1 MDADRLRL
9 AMQRSGRL
17 SDASFELLS
26 KCGLHIS
33 RSRTELFCRI
43 EELPIDLLLV
53 RDDDIPG
60 FVEEGVCDLGIVGEN
75 VVEEKRRAASDG
87 FKTETILPLGYA
99 RCRLVL
105 AVQERAEVPRS
116 RRPQGPA
123 HRHHLSRHAEG
134 HADSSR
140 RGGRD
145 RRHERIGRG
154 GASAAY
160 RDAICDIV
168 QTGATLEANGL
179 KPVHTLL
186 DSQALLIGRKDRL
199 NGGKSAIAERL
210 IKRIQGALKASEK
223 RNTSAPRAPFGAA
236 GDRPHPAGR
245 RVAHGPAAGEH
256 AGQGGGACGQPRE
269 RVLGDDGAAEGR
281 RRQRHPGP
289 ADREDDGL
297 SHGIGRGRR

>member
-1 MDADRLRL
+1 MDGDRLRL

-75 VVEEKRRAASDG
+75 VVEEKRRAATDG
-87 FKTETILPLGYA
+87 FKTGTILPLGYA

-105 AVQERAEVPRS
+105 AVQEGRPFRDLSDLKGLRIATTYPASLKAMLTAAKVDAEIVVMNGSVEVAPRLHI
-116 RRPQGPA
+116 A
-123 HRHHLSRHAEG
+123 
-134 HADSSR
+134 
-140 RGGRD
+140 
-145 RRHERIGRG
+145 
-154 GASAAY
+154 
-160 RDAICDIV
+160 DAICDIV

-199 NGGKSAIAERL
+199 TGGKAEIAERL
-210 IKRIQGALKASEK
+210 IKRIQGALKASEAK
-223 RNTSAPRAPFGAA
+223 YIMLHAPRSALPAIARILPGAESPTVLPLESMP
-236 GDRPHPAGR
+236 DK
-245 RVAHGPAAGEH
+245 VAVH
-256 AGQGGGACGQPRE
+256 AVSRESVFWETMEQLKAVGASAIL
-269 RVLGDDGAAEGR
+269 VLPIEKMMD
-281 RRQRHPGP
+281 
-289 ADREDDGL
+289 
-297 SHGIGRGRR
+297 

>member
-87 FKTETILPLGYA
+87 FKTGTILPLGYA

-105 AVQERAEVPRS
+105 AVQEG
-116 RRPQGPA
+116 RRFRDLADLKGLRIATTYPA
-123 HRHHLSRHAEG
+123 TLKAHV
-134 HADSSR
+134 DR
-140 RGGRD
+140 RRGGGRD

-154 GASAAY
+154 GAPAAY
-160 RDAICDIV
+160 R
-168 QTGATLEANGL
+168 
-179 KPVHTLL
+179 
-186 DSQALLIGRKDRL
+186 
-199 NGGKSAIAERL
+199 
-210 IKRIQGALKASEK
+210 
-223 RNTSAPRAPFGAA
+223 
-236 GDRPHPAGR
+236 
-245 RVAHGPAAGEH
+245 
-256 AGQGGGACGQPRE
+256 
-269 RVLGDDGAAEGR
+269 
-281 RRQRHPGP
+281 
-289 ADREDDGL
+289 
-297 SHGIGRGRR
+297 

>member
-1 MDADRLRL
+1 MTSMDGDRLRL

-87 FKTETILPLGYA
+87 FKTGTILPLGYA

-105 AVQERAEVPRS
+105 AVQEGRPFRDLSDLKGLRIATTYPASLKAMLTAAKVEAEIVVMNGSVEVAPRLHI
-116 RRPQGPA
+116 A
-123 HRHHLSRHAEG
+123 
-134 HADSSR
+134 
-140 RGGRD
+140 
-145 RRHERIGRG
+145 
-154 GASAAY
+154 
-160 RDAICDIV
+160 DAICDIV

-199 NGGKSAIAERL
+199 TGGKAEIAERL
-210 IKRIQGALKASEK
+210 IKRIQGALKASEAK
-223 RNTSAPRAPFGAA
+223 YIMLHAPRSALPAIARILPGAESPTVLPLESMPDKVAVHAVSRESVFWETMEQLKAA
-236 GDRPHPAGR
+236 GAS
-245 RVAHGPAAGEH
+245 AIL
-256 AGQGGGACGQPRE
+256 
-269 RVLGDDGAAEGR
+269 VLPIEKMMD
-281 RRQRHPGP
+281 
-289 ADREDDGL
+289 
-297 SHGIGRGRR
+297 

>member
-1 MDADRLRL
+1 MTSMDGDRLRL

-87 FKTETILPLGYA
+87 FKTGTILPLGYA

-105 AVQERAEVPRS
+105 AVQEGRPFKDLSDLKGLRIATTYPASLRAM
-116 RRPQGPA
+116 
-123 HRHHLSRHAEG
+123 L
-134 HADSSR
+134 
-140 RGGRD
+140 
-145 RRHERIGRG
+145 
-154 GASAAY
+154 SAAKVEAEIVVMNGSVEVAP
-160 RDAICDIV
+160 RLHIADAICDIV

-199 NGGKSAIAERL
+199 TGSKAEIAERL
-210 IKRIQGALKASEK
+210 MKRIQGALKASEAK
-223 RNTSAPRAPFGAA
+223 YIMLHAPRSALPAIARILPGAESPTVLPLESMPDKVAVHAVSRESVFWETMEQLKAA
-236 GDRPHPAGR
+236 GAS
-245 RVAHGPAAGEH
+245 AIL
-256 AGQGGGACGQPRE
+256 
-269 RVLGDDGAAEGR
+269 VLPIEKMMD
-281 RRQRHPGP
+281 
-289 ADREDDGL
+289 
-297 SHGIGRGRR
+297 

>member
-1 MDADRLRL
+1 MDGDRLRL

-87 FKTETILPLGYA
+87 FKTGTILPLGYA

-105 AVQERAEVPRS
+105 AVQEGRPFKDLSDLKGLRIATTYPASLRAMLTAAKVEAEIVVMNGSVEVAPRLHI
-116 RRPQGPA
+116 A
-123 HRHHLSRHAEG
+123 
-134 HADSSR
+134 
-140 RGGRD
+140 
-145 RRHERIGRG
+145 
-154 GASAAY
+154 
-160 RDAICDIV
+160 DAICDIV

-199 NGGKSAIAERL
+199 TGGKAEIAERL
-210 IKRIQGALKASEK
+210 IKRIQGALKASEAK
-223 RNTSAPRAPFGAA
+223 YIMLHAPRSALPAIARILPGAESPTVLPLESMPDKVAVHAVSRESVFWETMEQLKAA
-236 GDRPHPAGR
+236 GAS
-245 RVAHGPAAGEH
+245 AIL
-256 AGQGGGACGQPRE
+256 
-269 RVLGDDGAAEGR
+269 VLPIEKMMD
-281 RRQRHPGP
+281 
-289 ADREDDGL
+289 
-297 SHGIGRGRR
+297 

>member
-1 MDADRLRL
+1 MDGDRLRL

-87 FKTETILPLGYA
+87 FKTGTILPLGYA

-105 AVQERAEVPRS
+105 AVQEGRPFSDLSDLKGLRIATTYPASLRAMLTAAKVEAEIVVMNGSVEVAPRLHI
-116 RRPQGPA
+116 A
-123 HRHHLSRHAEG
+123 
-134 HADSSR
+134 
-140 RGGRD
+140 
-145 RRHERIGRG
+145 
-154 GASAAY
+154 
-160 RDAICDIV
+160 DAICDIV

-199 NGGKSAIAERL
+199 TGAKAEIAERL
-210 IKRIQGALKASEK
+210 IKRIQGALKASEAK
-223 RNTSAPRAPFGAA
+223 YIMLHAPRSALPAIARILPGAKSPTVLPLESMPDKVAVHAVSRESVFWETMEQLKAA
-236 GDRPHPAGR
+236 GAS
-245 RVAHGPAAGEH
+245 AIL
-256 AGQGGGACGQPRE
+256 
-269 RVLGDDGAAEGR
+269 VLPIEKMMD
-281 RRQRHPGP
+281 
-289 ADREDDGL
+289 
-297 SHGIGRGRR
+297 

>member
-1 MDADRLRL
+1 MTSMDGDRLRL

-87 FKTETILPLGYA
+87 FKTGTILPLGYA

-105 AVQERAEVPRS
+105 AVQEGRAFKDLNDLKGLRIATTYPASLKAMLTAAKVEAEIVVMNGSVEVAPRLHI
-116 RRPQGPA
+116 A
-123 HRHHLSRHAEG
+123 
-134 HADSSR
+134 
-140 RGGRD
+140 
-145 RRHERIGRG
+145 
-154 GASAAY
+154 
-160 RDAICDIV
+160 DAICDIV

-199 NGGKSAIAERL
+199 TGAKAEIAERL
-210 IKRIQGALKASEK
+210 IKRIQGALKASEAK
-223 RNTSAPRAPFGAA
+223 YIMLHAPRSALPAIAKILPGAESPTVLPLESMPDKVAVHAVSRESVFWETMEQLKAA
-236 GDRPHPAGR
+236 GAS
-245 RVAHGPAAGEH
+245 AIL
-256 AGQGGGACGQPRE
+256 
-269 RVLGDDGAAEGR
+269 VLPIEKMMD
-281 RRQRHPGP
+281 
-289 ADREDDGL
+289 
-297 SHGIGRGRR
+297 

>member
-1 MDADRLRL
+1 MDGDRLRL

-75 VVEEKRRAASDG
+75 VVEEKRYAASDG
-87 FKTETILPLGYA
+87 FKTGTILPLGYA

-105 AVQERAEVPRS
+105 AVQEG
-116 RRPQGPA
+116 RPFKDLSDLKGLRIATTYPA
-123 HRHHLSRHAEG
+123 SLKAML
-134 HADSSR
+134 
-140 RGGRD
+140 
-145 RRHERIGRG
+145 
-154 GASAAY
+154 SAAKVEAEIVVMNGSVEVAP
-160 RDAICDIV
+160 RLHIADAICDIV

-199 NGGKSAIAERL
+199 TGGKAEIAERL
-210 IKRIQGALKASEK
+210 IKRIQGALKASEAK
-223 RNTSAPRAPFGAA
+223 YIMLHAPRSALPAIARILPGAESPTVLPLESMPDKVAVHAVSRESVFWETMEQLKAA
-236 GDRPHPAGR
+236 GAS
-245 RVAHGPAAGEH
+245 AIL
-256 AGQGGGACGQPRE
+256 
-269 RVLGDDGAAEGR
+269 VLPIEKMMD
-281 RRQRHPGP
+281 
-289 ADREDDGL
+289 
-297 SHGIGRGRR
+297 

>member
-87 FKTETILPLGYA
+87 FKTATILPLGYA

-105 AVQERAEVPRS
+105 AVQEGRAFRDLADLKGLRIATTYPATLKAMLTAAKVDAEIVVMNGSVEVAPRLHI
-116 RRPQGPA
+116 A
-123 HRHHLSRHAEG
+123 
-134 HADSSR
+134 
-140 RGGRD
+140 
-145 RRHERIGRG
+145 
-154 GASAAY
+154 
-160 RDAICDIV
+160 DAICDIV

-199 NGGKSAIAERL
+199 TGGKSAIAERL
-210 IKRIQGALKASEK
+210 IKRIQGALKASEAK
-223 RNTSAPRAPFGAA
+223 YIMLHAPRSALPAIARILPGAESPTVLPLESMP
-236 GDRPHPAGR
+236 DK
-245 RVAHGPAAGEH
+245 VAVH
-256 AGQGGGACGQPRE
+256 AVSRESVFWETMEQLKAVGASAIL
-269 RVLGDDGAAEGR
+269 VLPIEKMMD
-281 RRQRHPGP
+281 
-289 ADREDDGL
+289 
-297 SHGIGRGRR
+297 

>member
-1 MDADRLRL
+1 MDGDRLRL

-75 VVEEKRRAASDG
+75 VVEEKRRAATDG
-87 FKTETILPLGYA
+87 FKTGTILPLGYA

-105 AVQERAEVPRS
+105 AVQEGRPFRDLADLKGLRIATTYPASLKAMLTAAKVDAEIVVMNGSVEVAPRLHI
-116 RRPQGPA
+116 A
-123 HRHHLSRHAEG
+123 
-134 HADSSR
+134 
-140 RGGRD
+140 
-145 RRHERIGRG
+145 
-154 GASAAY
+154 
-160 RDAICDIV
+160 DAICDIV

-199 NGGKSAIAERL
+199 AGGKAEIAERL
-210 IKRIQGALKASEK
+210 IKRIQGALKASEAK
-223 RNTSAPRAPFGAA
+223 YIMLHAPRSALPAIARILPGAESPTVLPLESMP
-236 GDRPHPAGR
+236 DK
-245 RVAHGPAAGEH
+245 VAVH
-256 AGQGGGACGQPRE
+256 AVSRESVFWETMEQLKAVGASAIL
-269 RVLGDDGAAEGR
+269 VLPIEKMMD
-281 RRQRHPGP
+281 
-289 ADREDDGL
+289 
-297 SHGIGRGRR
+297 

>member
-1 MDADRLRL
+1 MDGDRLRL

-87 FKTETILPLGYA
+87 FKTGTILSLGYA

-105 AVQERAEVPRS
+105 AVQEGRPFKDLSDLKGLRIATTYPASLKAMLTAAKVEAEIVVMNGSVEVAPRLHI
-116 RRPQGPA
+116 A
-123 HRHHLSRHAEG
+123 
-134 HADSSR
+134 
-140 RGGRD
+140 
-145 RRHERIGRG
+145 
-154 GASAAY
+154 
-160 RDAICDIV
+160 DAICDIV

-199 NGGKSAIAERL
+199 TGSKAEIAERL
-210 IKRIQGALKASEK
+210 IKRIQGALKASEAK
-223 RNTSAPRAPFGAA
+223 YIMLHAPRSALPAIARILPGAESPTVLPLESMP
-236 GDRPHPAGR
+236 DK
-245 RVAHGPAAGEH
+245 VAVH
-256 AGQGGGACGQPRE
+256 AVSRESVFWETMEQLKAVGASAIL
-269 RVLGDDGAAEGR
+269 VLPIEKMMD
-281 RRQRHPGP
+281 
-289 ADREDDGL
+289 
-297 SHGIGRGRR
+297 

>member
-1 MDADRLRL
+1 MDGDRLRL

-87 FKTETILPLGYA
+87 FKTGTILPLGYA

-105 AVQERAEVPRS
+105 AVQEG
-116 RRPQGPA
+116 RPFRDLSDLKGLRIATTYPA
-123 HRHHLSRHAEG
+123 SLKAML
-134 HADSSR
+134 
-140 RGGRD
+140 
-145 RRHERIGRG
+145 
-154 GASAAY
+154 SAAKVEAEIVVMNGSVEVAP
-160 RDAICDIV
+160 RLHIADAICDIV

-199 NGGKSAIAERL
+199 TGAKAEIAERL
-210 IKRIQGALKASEK
+210 IKRIQGALKASEAK
-223 RNTSAPRAPFGAA
+223 YIMLHAPRSALPAIARILPGAESPTVLPLESMPDKVAVHAVSRESVFWETMEQLKAA
-236 GDRPHPAGR
+236 GAS
-245 RVAHGPAAGEH
+245 AIL
-256 AGQGGGACGQPRE
+256 
-269 RVLGDDGAAEGR
+269 VLPIEKMMD
-281 RRQRHPGP
+281 
-289 ADREDDGL
+289 
-297 SHGIGRGRR
+297 

>member
-75 VVEEKRRAASDG
+75 VVEEKRRAAIDG
-87 FKTETILPLGYA
+87 FKTATILPLGYA

-105 AVQERAEVPRS
+105 AVQEGRAFRDLADLKGLRIATTYPATLKAMLTAAKVAAEIVVMNGSVEVAPRLHI
-116 RRPQGPA
+116 A
-123 HRHHLSRHAEG
+123 
-134 HADSSR
+134 
-140 RGGRD
+140 
-145 RRHERIGRG
+145 
-154 GASAAY
+154 
-160 RDAICDIV
+160 DAICDIV

-210 IKRIQGALKASEK
+210 IKRIQGALKASEAK
-223 RNTSAPRAPFGAA
+223 YIMLHAPRSALPAIARILPGAESPTVLPLESMPDKVAVHAVSRESVFWETMEQLKAA
-236 GDRPHPAGR
+236 GAS
-245 RVAHGPAAGEH
+245 AIL
-256 AGQGGGACGQPRE
+256 
-269 RVLGDDGAAEGR
+269 VLPIEKMMD
-281 RRQRHPGP
+281 
-289 ADREDDGL
+289 
-297 SHGIGRGRR
+297 

>member
-75 VVEEKRRAASDG
+75 VVEEKRRAAIDG
-87 FKTETILPLGYA
+87 FKTATILPLGYA

-105 AVQERAEVPRS
+105 AVQEGRVFRDLSDLKGLRIATTYPATLKAMLTAAKVDAEIVVMNGSVEVAPRLHI
-116 RRPQGPA
+116 A
-123 HRHHLSRHAEG
+123 
-134 HADSSR
+134 
-140 RGGRD
+140 
-145 RRHERIGRG
+145 
-154 GASAAY
+154 
-160 RDAICDIV
+160 DAICDIV

-210 IKRIQGALKASEK
+210 IKRIQGALKASEAK
-223 RNTSAPRAPFGAA
+223 YIMLHAPRSALPAIARILPGAESPTVLPLESMPDKVAVHAVSRESVFWETMEQLKAA
-236 GDRPHPAGR
+236 GAS
-245 RVAHGPAAGEH
+245 AIL
-256 AGQGGGACGQPRE
+256 
-269 RVLGDDGAAEGR
+269 VLPIEKMMD
-281 RRQRHPGP
+281 
-289 ADREDDGL
+289 
-297 SHGIGRGRR
+297 

>member
-1 MDADRLRL
+1 MDGDRLRL

-75 VVEEKRRAASDG
+75 VVEEKCYAASDG
-87 FKTETILPLGYA
+87 FKTGTILPLGYA

-105 AVQERAEVPRS
+105 AVQEG
-116 RRPQGPA
+116 RPFKDLSDLKGLRIATTYPA
-123 HRHHLSRHAEG
+123 SLKAML
-134 HADSSR
+134 
-140 RGGRD
+140 
-145 RRHERIGRG
+145 
-154 GASAAY
+154 SAAKVEAEIVVMNGSVEVAP
-160 RDAICDIV
+160 RLHIADAICDIV

-179 KPVHTLL
+179 KPVHTRL

-199 NGGKSAIAERL
+199 TGGKAEIAERL
-210 IKRIQGALKASEK
+210 IKRIQGALKASEAK
-223 RNTSAPRAPFGAA
+223 YIMLHAPRSALPAIARILPGAESPTVLPLESMPDKVAVHAVSRESVFWETMEQLKAA
-236 GDRPHPAGR
+236 GAS
-245 RVAHGPAAGEH
+245 AIL
-256 AGQGGGACGQPRE
+256 
-269 RVLGDDGAAEGR
+269 VLPIEKMMD
-281 RRQRHPGP
+281 
-289 ADREDDGL
+289 
-297 SHGIGRGRR
+297 

>member
-1 MDADRLRL
+1 M
-9 AMQRSGRL
+9 
-17 SDASFELLS
+17 S

-87 FKTETILPLGYA
+87 FKTGTILPLGYA

-105 AVQERAEVPRS
+105 AVQEGRKFDDLSDLKGLRIATTYPASLKAMLTAAKVEAEIVVMNGSVEVAPRLHI
-116 RRPQGPA
+116 A
-123 HRHHLSRHAEG
+123 
-134 HADSSR
+134 
-140 RGGRD
+140 
-145 RRHERIGRG
+145 
-154 GASAAY
+154 
-160 RDAICDIV
+160 DAICDIV

-199 NGGKSAIAERL
+199 TGAKAEIAERL
-210 IKRIQGALKASEK
+210 IKRIQGALKASEAK
-223 RNTSAPRAPFGAA
+223 YIMLHAPRSALPAIARILPGAESPTVLPLESMPDKVAVHAVSRESVFWETMEQLKAA
-236 GDRPHPAGR
+236 GAS
-245 RVAHGPAAGEH
+245 AIL
-256 AGQGGGACGQPRE
+256 
-269 RVLGDDGAAEGR
+269 VLPIEKMMD
-281 RRQRHPGP
+281 
-289 ADREDDGL
+289 
-297 SHGIGRGRR
+297 

>member
-1 MDADRLRL
+1 MDGDRLRL

-87 FKTETILPLGYA
+87 FKTGTILPLGYA

-105 AVQERAEVPRS
+105 AVQEG
-116 RRPQGPA
+116 RPFKDLSDLKGLRIATTYPA
-123 HRHHLSRHAEG
+123 SLKAML
-134 HADSSR
+134 
-140 RGGRD
+140 
-145 RRHERIGRG
+145 
-154 GASAAY
+154 SAAKVEAEIVVMNGSVEVAP
-160 RDAICDIV
+160 RLHIADAICDIV

-199 NGGKSAIAERL
+199 TGGKAEIAERL
-210 IKRIQGALKASEK
+210 IKRIQGALKASEAK
-223 RNTSAPRAPFGAA
+223 YIMLHAPRSALPAIARILPGAESPTVLPLESMPDKVAVHAVSRESVFWETMEQLKAA
-236 GDRPHPAGR
+236 GAS
-245 RVAHGPAAGEH
+245 AIL
-256 AGQGGGACGQPRE
+256 
-269 RVLGDDGAAEGR
+269 VLPIEKMMD
-281 RRQRHPGP
+281 
-289 ADREDDGL
+289 
-297 SHGIGRGRR
+297 

>member
-1 MDADRLRL
+1 MTSMDGDRLRL

-87 FKTETILPLGYA
+87 FKTGTVLPLGYA

-105 AVQERAEVPRS
+105 AVQEGRKFDDLSDLKGLRIATTYPASLKAMLTAAKVEAEIVVMNGSVEVAPRLHI
-116 RRPQGPA
+116 A
-123 HRHHLSRHAEG
+123 
-134 HADSSR
+134 
-140 RGGRD
+140 
-145 RRHERIGRG
+145 
-154 GASAAY
+154 
-160 RDAICDIV
+160 DAICDIV

-199 NGGKSAIAERL
+199 TGAKAEIAERL
-210 IKRIQGALKASEK
+210 IKRIQGALKASEAK
-223 RNTSAPRAPFGAA
+223 YIMLHAPRSALPAIARILPGAESPTVLPLESMPDKVAVHAVSRESVFWETMEQLKAA
-236 GDRPHPAGR
+236 GAS
-245 RVAHGPAAGEH
+245 AIL
-256 AGQGGGACGQPRE
+256 
-269 RVLGDDGAAEGR
+269 VLPIEKMMD
-281 RRQRHPGP
+281 
-289 ADREDDGL
+289 
-297 SHGIGRGRR
+297 

>member
-17 SDASFELLS
+17 SDASFELLG

-87 FKTETILPLGYA
+87 FKTGTILPLGYA
-99 RCRLVL
+99 RCRLVV
-105 AVQERAEVPRS
+105 AVQEGRAFRDLSDLKGLRIATTYPATLKAMLTAAKVEAEIVVMNGSVEVAPRLHI
-116 RRPQGPA
+116 A
-123 HRHHLSRHAEG
+123 
-134 HADSSR
+134 
-140 RGGRD
+140 
-145 RRHERIGRG
+145 
-154 GASAAY
+154 
-160 RDAICDIV
+160 DAICDIV

-199 NGGKSAIAERL
+199 TGGKANIADRL
-210 IKRIQGALKASEK
+210 IKRIQGALKASEAK
-223 RNTSAPRAPFGAA
+223 YIMLHAPRSALPAIARILPGAESPTVLPLEGMPDKVAVHAVSRESVFWETMEQLKAA
-236 GDRPHPAGR
+236 GAS
-245 RVAHGPAAGEH
+245 AIL
-256 AGQGGGACGQPRE
+256 
-269 RVLGDDGAAEGR
+269 VLPIEKMMD
-281 RRQRHPGP
+281 
-289 ADREDDGL
+289 
-297 SHGIGRGRR
+297 

>member
-1 MDADRLRL
+1 MDGDRLRL

-75 VVEEKRRAASDG
+75 VVEEKRRAATDG
-87 FKTETILPLGYA
+87 FKTGTILPLGYA

-105 AVQERAEVPRS
+105 AVQEGRPFRDLSDLKGLRIATTYPASLRAMLTAAKVEAEIVVMNGSVEVAPRLHI
-116 RRPQGPA
+116 A
-123 HRHHLSRHAEG
+123 
-134 HADSSR
+134 
-140 RGGRD
+140 
-145 RRHERIGRG
+145 
-154 GASAAY
+154 
-160 RDAICDIV
+160 DAICDIV

-199 NGGKSAIAERL
+199 TGAKAEIAERL
-210 IKRIQGALKASEK
+210 IKRIQGALKASEAK
-223 RNTSAPRAPFGAA
+223 YIMLHAPRSALPAIAKILPGAESPTVLPLESMPDKVAVHAVSRESVFWETMEQLKAA
-236 GDRPHPAGR
+236 GAS
-245 RVAHGPAAGEH
+245 AIL
-256 AGQGGGACGQPRE
+256 
-269 RVLGDDGAAEGR
+269 VLPIEKMMD
-281 RRQRHPGP
+281 
-289 ADREDDGL
+289 
-297 SHGIGRGRR
+297 

>member
-1 MDADRLRL
+1 MDGDRLRL

-87 FKTETILPLGYA
+87 FKTGTILPLGYA

-105 AVQERAEVPRS
+105 AVQEGRKFDDLSDLKGLRIATTYPASLKAMLTAAKVEAEIVVMNGSVEVAPRLHI
-116 RRPQGPA
+116 A
-123 HRHHLSRHAEG
+123 
-134 HADSSR
+134 
-140 RGGRD
+140 
-145 RRHERIGRG
+145 
-154 GASAAY
+154 
-160 RDAICDIV
+160 DAICDIV

-199 NGGKSAIAERL
+199 TGGKAEIAERL
-210 IKRIQGALKASEK
+210 IKRVQGALKASEAK
-223 RNTSAPRAPFGAA
+223 YIMLHAPRSALPAIARILPGAESPTVLPLEGMPDKVAVHAVSRESVFWETMEQLKAA
-236 GDRPHPAGR
+236 GAS
-245 RVAHGPAAGEH
+245 AIL
-256 AGQGGGACGQPRE
+256 
-269 RVLGDDGAAEGR
+269 VLPIEKMMD
-281 RRQRHPGP
+281 
-289 ADREDDGL
+289 
-297 SHGIGRGRR
+297 

>member
-1 MDADRLRL
+1 MDGDRLRL

-87 FKTETILPLGYA
+87 FKTGTILPLGYA

-105 AVQERAEVPRS
+105 AVQEG
-116 RRPQGPA
+116 RPFKDLSDLKGLRIATTYPA
-123 HRHHLSRHAEG
+123 SLKAML
-134 HADSSR
+134 
-140 RGGRD
+140 
-145 RRHERIGRG
+145 
-154 GASAAY
+154 SAAKVEAEIVVMNGSVEVAP
-160 RDAICDIV
+160 RLHIADAICDIV

-199 NGGKSAIAERL
+199 TGGKAEIAERL
-210 IKRIQGALKASEK
+210 MKRIQGALKASEAK
-223 RNTSAPRAPFGAA
+223 YIMLHAPRSALPAIARILPGAESPTVLPLESMPDKVAVHAVSRESVFWETMEQLKAA
-236 GDRPHPAGR
+236 GAS
-245 RVAHGPAAGEH
+245 AIL
-256 AGQGGGACGQPRE
+256 
-269 RVLGDDGAAEGR
+269 VLPIEKMMD
-281 RRQRHPGP
+281 
-289 ADREDDGL
+289 
-297 SHGIGRGRR
+297 

>member
-87 FKTETILPLGYA
+87 FKTATILPLGYA

-105 AVQERAEVPRS
+105 AVQEGRAFRDLTDLKGLRIATTYPATLKAMLTAAKVDAEIVVMNGSVEVAPRLHI
-116 RRPQGPA
+116 A
-123 HRHHLSRHAEG
+123 
-134 HADSSR
+134 
-140 RGGRD
+140 
-145 RRHERIGRG
+145 
-154 GASAAY
+154 
-160 RDAICDIV
+160 DAICDIV

-210 IKRIQGALKASEK
+210 IKRIQGALKASEAK
-223 RNTSAPRAPFGAA
+223 YIMLHAPRSALPAIARILPGAESPTVLPLESMPDKVAVHAVSRESVFWETMEQLKAA
-236 GDRPHPAGR
+236 GAS
-245 RVAHGPAAGEH
+245 AIL
-256 AGQGGGACGQPRE
+256 
-269 RVLGDDGAAEGR
+269 VLPIEKMMD
-281 RRQRHPGP
+281 
-289 ADREDDGL
+289 
-297 SHGIGRGRR
+297 

>member
-1 MDADRLRL
+1 MDGDRLRL

-87 FKTETILPLGYA
+87 FKTGTVLPLGYA

-105 AVQERAEVPRS
+105 AVQEGRKFDDLSDLKGLRIATTYPASLKAMLTAAKVEAEIVVMNGSVEVAPRLHI
-116 RRPQGPA
+116 A
-123 HRHHLSRHAEG
+123 
-134 HADSSR
+134 
-140 RGGRD
+140 
-145 RRHERIGRG
+145 
-154 GASAAY
+154 
-160 RDAICDIV
+160 DAICDIV

-199 NGGKSAIAERL
+199 TGAKAEIAERL
-210 IKRIQGALKASEK
+210 IKRIQGALKASEAK
-223 RNTSAPRAPFGAA
+223 YIMLHAPRSALPAIARILPGAESPTVLPLESMPDKVAVHAVSRESVFWETMEQLKAA
-236 GDRPHPAGR
+236 GAS
-245 RVAHGPAAGEH
+245 AIL
-256 AGQGGGACGQPRE
+256 
-269 RVLGDDGAAEGR
+269 VLPIEKMMD
-281 RRQRHPGP
+281 
-289 ADREDDGL
+289 
-297 SHGIGRGRR
+297 